1 MVVNKPQSS
10 LSIHL
15 GIFALV
21 ALDVQC
27 IIKKMLKDHLK
38 LVGTTVWGHSCFD
51 ELCTGAS
58 DNI

>member
-15 GIFALV
+15 GMFALV
-21 ALDVQC
+21 VLDVKS
-27 IIKKMLKDHLK
+27 IIKKLKDNLE

-51 ELCTGAS
+51 ELRTGAS